1 MSMKLARK
9 ETIIIISGGPG
20 TGKSRTAESLK
31 KLLKEDKIIS
41 LSYDDMKEAA
51 WDDKGFDNEAE
62 KKERNNEA
70 LLAFYD
76 KIGEHMG
83 KGDTLMIE
91 YPFYQY
97 HKGPL
102 EELVERFNYDAIT
115 VYLYTDTKTAY
126 ERGVKR
132 DGGNRHPGHL
142 LNHYHKETYH
152 KGDELLA
159 DRHFLTYEQFLDFID
174 GRDYNVSIGRTIAVD
189 VTDFSKFSIED
200 IARFV
205 TTTY

>member
-41 LSYDDMKEAA
+41 LSYDDLKEAA
-51 WDDKGFDNEAE
+51 WDDRGFDNEAE

-126 ERGVKR
+126 ERGIKR

-152 KGDELLA
+152 KGDEPLA